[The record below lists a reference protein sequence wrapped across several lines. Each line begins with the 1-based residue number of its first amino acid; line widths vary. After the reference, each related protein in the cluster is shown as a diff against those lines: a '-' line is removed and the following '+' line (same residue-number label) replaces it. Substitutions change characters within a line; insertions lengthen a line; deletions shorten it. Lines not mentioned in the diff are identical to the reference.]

1 MFIKKKFLNYFM
13 DDFTQRD
20 LIELLK
26 SIALSMKEIKD
37 ELFDIKIAI
46 RELNSDSDEDFEEG
60 TLDEEVEE
68 DGKIKHES
76 EGYAVLADKEE
87 EKEEEGEKFSVTSED
102 SYIEIE
108 PNKKFEEDDELESD
122 DMFKDNPNSAF

>member
-1 MFIKKKFLNYFM
+1 M